1 MLFQTACHT
10 DQGPVRS
17 SNQDAYTV
25 KTVRSKGEEIA
36 LAAICDGMG
45 GLAQGEV
52 ASARMVRGVEAWFR
66 QAAPAILAGRL
77 PEGDLAAQWTELVQS
92 ANQAIFRYGQ
102 ARGARLGTT
111 VTVLL
116 LAGGRDYLLHV
127 GDCRVYRITAAEV
140 LQLTEDET
148 LAAQELRSGRLTEA
162 EYLQDSRKNI
172 LLQCVGAGGV
182 VTPTLLAEPLT
193 EEEAAGLSEFAGKLF
208 NYANSEDSGI
218 AYKIHALLLDY
229 ARLKQDDRAIIREL
243 YWAGVT
249 IHYMNV
255 RSDDSSINPLG
266 KQVRGYFQEGAS
278 YMARYE
284 GFDLE
289 TKSYIIRCLGNSR
302 MAMSRHSHAD
312 CEAYMEVFDKAMG
325 VIRSPY
331 YRKLDPSIPW
341 DQFEYAMHADRMTL
355 LAYLRDFKDPEIAE
369 KVLESAEYI
378 HREQAKNQ
386 TDDERL
392 QNWRL
397 GYFYAMARY
406 HAGRC
411 PAREVVDVLLEAIEK
426 ADPKDYSPTGINN
439 NLTSLSCLFYY
450 EAALSPN
457 RSLYSSQTRH
467 SSVGAGRPC
476 TPHAPPEEK
485 PQYACRLEK
494 MFSKSVSYLNDL
506 PVNQYPRVA
515 SNAVR
520 ELVEMQAGAERPY
533 RKNMLVYMLAAHKPT
548 YVHSLMV
555 ANLTRFFVRRLLWK
569 KPEAMVG
576 TMGYDTVEAV
586 RQHAEEL
593 CVMAY
598 ECGVYHDIGKSMVTM
613 YVGNNSRRLLDEE
626 FVCVQW
632 HAAFG
637 YELLCKIG
645 HKDDLALAALYH
657 HTYYDGQGGYPK
669 DQPPCPKNM
678 KPIVDALTVADSLDA
693 ATDNI
698 GRCYTAAKPLEKLIE
713 ELRAQKGSR
722 YAPAVVELFDDPD
735 FCTEFRRKLY
745 ESRQSVYLEVYR
757 ETI

>member
-1 MLFQTACHT
+1 MDERYTRYIENLRR
-10 DQGPVRS
+10 VR
-17 SNQDAYTV
+17 AL
-25 KTVRSKGEEIA
+25 VRPETHAGMKAADLLEEIKQN
-36 LAAICDGMG
+36 AAESYTLM
-45 GLAQGEV
+45 QQ
-52 ASARMVRGVEAWFR
+52 SN
-66 QAAPAILAGRL
+66 AILD
-77 PEGDLAAQWTELVQS
+77 EV
-92 ANQAIFRYGQ
+92 IFSR
-102 ARGARLGTT
+102 R
-111 VTVLL
+111 
-116 LAGGRDYLLHV
+116 
-127 GDCRVYRITAAEV
+127 AE
-140 LQLTEDET
+140 
-148 LAAQELRSGRLTEA
+148 
-162 EYLQDSRKNI
+162 N
-172 LLQCVGAGGV
+172 
-182 VTPTLLAEPLT
+182 LT

-208 NYANSEDSGI
+208 HYANSEDCGI

-249 IHYMNV
+249 MHYMNV

-341 DQFEYAMHADRMTL
+341 DKFEYAMHADRMTL

-439 NLTSLSCLFYY
+439 NLTSLSSLFYY
-450 EAALSPN
+450 EAAL
-457 RSLYSSQTRH
+457 
-467 SSVGAGRPC
+467 
-476 TPHAPPEEK
+476 PPEEK
-485 PQYACRLEK
+485 PRYACRLEK

-520 ELVEMQAGAERPY
+520 ELVEMQAGAERP
-533 RKNMLVYMLAAHKPT
+533 
-548 YVHSLMV
+548 
-555 ANLTRFFVRRLLWK
+555 
-569 KPEAMVG
+569 
-576 TMGYDTVEAV
+576 
-586 RQHAEEL
+586 
-593 CVMAY
+593 
-598 ECGVYHDIGKSMVTM
+598 
-613 YVGNNSRRLLDEE
+613 
-626 FVCVQW
+626 
-632 HAAFG
+632 
-637 YELLCKIG
+637 
-645 HKDDLALAALYH
+645 
-657 HTYYDGQGGYPK
+657 
-669 DQPPCPKNM
+669 
-678 KPIVDALTVADSLDA
+678 
-693 ATDNI
+693 
-698 GRCYTAAKPLEKLIE
+698 
-713 ELRAQKGSR
+713 
-722 YAPAVVELFDDPD
+722 
-735 FCTEFRRKLY
+735 
-745 ESRQSVYLEVYR
+745 
-757 ETI
+757 

>member
-1 MLFQTACHT
+1 MDERYTRYIENLRR
-10 DQGPVRS
+10 VRALARPETHAGMKAA
-17 SNQDAYTV
+17 DLL
-25 KTVRSKGEEIA
+25 EEIKQN
-36 LAAICDGMG
+36 AAESYTLM
-45 GLAQGEV
+45 QQ
-52 ASARMVRGVEAWFR
+52 SN
-66 QAAPAILAGRL
+66 AILD
-77 PEGDLAAQWTELVQS
+77 EV
-92 ANQAIFRYGQ
+92 IFSR
-102 ARGARLGTT
+102 R
-111 VTVLL
+111 
-116 LAGGRDYLLHV
+116 
-127 GDCRVYRITAAEV
+127 AE
-140 LQLTEDET
+140 
-148 LAAQELRSGRLTEA
+148 
-162 EYLQDSRKNI
+162 N
-172 LLQCVGAGGV
+172 
-182 VTPTLLAEPLT
+182 LT

-208 NYANSEDSGI
+208 HYANSEDCGI

-249 IHYMNV
+249 MHYMNV

-325 VIRSPY
+325 VICSPY

-341 DQFEYAMHADRMTL
+341 DKFEYAMHADRMTL

-411 PAREVVDVLLEAIEK
+411 PVREVVDVLLEAIEK

-439 NLTSLSCLFYY
+439 NLTSLSSLFYY
-450 EAALSPN
+450 EAAL
-457 RSLYSSQTRH
+457 
-467 SSVGAGRPC
+467 
-476 TPHAPPEEK
+476 PPEEK

-494 MFSKSVSYLNDL
+494 VFSKSVSYLNDL

-520 ELVEMQAGAERPY
+520 ELVEMQAVAERPY

-555 ANLTRFFVRRLLWK
+555 ANLTRFSPGSCVH
-569 KPEAMVG
+569 
-576 TMGYDTVEAV
+576 MGDFSF
-586 RQHAEEL
+586 
-593 CVMAY
+593 CV
-598 ECGVYHDIGKSMVTM
+598 
-613 YVGNNSRRLLDEE
+613 
-626 FVCVQW
+626 
-632 HAAFG
+632 
-637 YELLCKIG
+637 
-645 HKDDLALAALYH
+645 
-657 HTYYDGQGGYPK
+657 
-669 DQPPCPKNM
+669 
-678 KPIVDALTVADSLDA
+678 
-693 ATDNI
+693 
-698 GRCYTAAKPLEKLIE
+698 
-713 ELRAQKGSR
+713 
-722 YAPAVVELFDDPD
+722 
-735 FCTEFRRKLY
+735 
-745 ESRQSVYLEVYR
+745 
-757 ETI
+757 

>member
-1 MLFQTACHT
+1 MDERYTRYIENLRR
-10 DQGPVRS
+10 VRALARPEAHAGMKAA
-17 SNQDAYTV
+17 DLL
-25 KTVRSKGEEIA
+25 EEIKQN
-36 LAAICDGMG
+36 AAESYTLM
-45 GLAQGEV
+45 QR
-52 ASARMVRGVEAWFR
+52 SN
-66 QAAPAILAGRL
+66 AILD
-77 PEGDLAAQWTELVQS
+77 EV
-92 ANQAIFRYGQ
+92 IFSR
-102 ARGARLGTT
+102 R
-111 VTVLL
+111 
-116 LAGGRDYLLHV
+116 
-127 GDCRVYRITAAEV
+127 AE
-140 LQLTEDET
+140 D
-148 LAAQELRSGRLTEA
+148 
-162 EYLQDSRKNI
+162 
-172 LLQCVGAGGV
+172 
-182 VTPTLLAEPLT
+182 LT

-249 IHYMNV
+249 MHYMNV
-255 RSDDSSINPLG
+255 RGDDSGINPLG

-284 GFDLE
+284 EFDLE

-341 DQFEYAMHADRMTL
+341 DKFEYAMHMDRMTL

-397 GYFYAMARY
+397 GYFYAAARY

-411 PAREVVDVLLEAIEK
+411 PAREVVDVLLEVIEK
-426 ADPKDYSPTGINN
+426 VDPKDYSPTGINN
-439 NLTSLSCLFYY
+439 NLTSLSSLFYY
-450 EAALSPN
+450 EAAL
-457 RSLYSSQTRH
+457 
-467 SSVGAGRPC
+467 
-476 TPHAPPEEK
+476 PPEEK

-520 ELVEMQAGAERPY
+520 ELVEMQAVAERPY

-555 ANLTRFFVRRLLWK
+555 ANLTCFFVRRLLWK

-645 HKDDLALAALYH
+645 HKGDLALAALYH

>member
-1 MLFQTACHT
+1 MDERYTRYIENLRRVRALVRPETHAGMKTA
-10 DQGPVRS
+10 DLL
-17 SNQDAYTV
+17 
-25 KTVRSKGEEIA
+25 EEIKQN
-36 LAAICDGMG
+36 AAESYTLM
-45 GLAQGEV
+45 QQ
-52 ASARMVRGVEAWFR
+52 SN
-66 QAAPAILAGRL
+66 AILD
-77 PEGDLAAQWTELVQS
+77 EV
-92 ANQAIFRYGQ
+92 IFSR
-102 ARGARLGTT
+102 R
-111 VTVLL
+111 
-116 LAGGRDYLLHV
+116 
-127 GDCRVYRITAAEV
+127 AE
-140 LQLTEDET
+140 D
-148 LAAQELRSGRLTEA
+148 
-162 EYLQDSRKNI
+162 
-172 LLQCVGAGGV
+172 
-182 VTPTLLAEPLT
+182 LT

-208 NYANSEDSGI
+208 HYANSEDCGI

-229 ARLKQDDRAIIREL
+229 ARLKQDDRTIIREL

-249 IHYMNV
+249 MHYMNV

-341 DQFEYAMHADRMTL
+341 DKFEYAMHADRMTL

-411 PAREVVDVLLEAIEK
+411 PVREVVDVLLEAIEK

-439 NLTSLSCLFYY
+439 NLTSLSSLFYY
-450 EAALSPN
+450 EAAL
-457 RSLYSSQTRH
+457 
-467 SSVGAGRPC
+467 
-476 TPHAPPEEK
+476 PPEEK

-520 ELVEMQAGAERPY
+520 ELVEMQAGAERPDPQ
-533 RKNMLVYMLAAHKPT
+533 KHAG
-548 YVHSLMV
+548 VHAGGPQADLCP
-555 ANLTRFFVRRLLWK
+555 LFDGGQPDPLFVRRLLWK

-645 HKDDLALAALYH
+645 HKGDLVCGTLPSYVL
-657 HTYYDGQGGYPK
+657 
-669 DQPPCPKNM
+669 
-678 KPIVDALTVADSLDA
+678 
-693 ATDNI
+693 
-698 GRCYTAAKPLEKLIE
+698 
-713 ELRAQKGSR
+713 
-722 YAPAVVELFDDPD
+722 
-735 FCTEFRRKLY
+735 
-745 ESRQSVYLEVYR
+745 
-757 ETI
+757 

>member
-1 MLFQTACHT
+1 MDERYTRYIENLRR
-10 DQGPVRS
+10 VRALARPEAHAGMKAA
-17 SNQDAYTV
+17 DLL
-25 KTVRSKGEEIA
+25 EEIKQN
-36 LAAICDGMG
+36 AAESYTLM
-45 GLAQGEV
+45 QQ
-52 ASARMVRGVEAWFR
+52 SN
-66 QAAPAILAGRL
+66 AILD
-77 PEGDLAAQWTELVQS
+77 EV
-92 ANQAIFRYGQ
+92 IFSR
-102 ARGARLGTT
+102 R
-111 VTVLL
+111 
-116 LAGGRDYLLHV
+116 
-127 GDCRVYRITAAEV
+127 AE
-140 LQLTEDET
+140 D
-148 LAAQELRSGRLTEA
+148 
-162 EYLQDSRKNI
+162 
-172 LLQCVGAGGV
+172 
-182 VTPTLLAEPLT
+182 LT

-249 IHYMNV
+249 MHYMNV
-255 RSDDSSINPLG
+255 RGDDSSINPLG

-341 DQFEYAMHADRMTL
+341 DQFEYAMHMDRMTL

-397 GYFYAMARY
+397 GYFYAAARY

-411 PAREVVDVLLEAIEK
+411 PAREVVDVLLEVIEK
-426 ADPKDYSPTGINN
+426 VDPKDYSPTGINN
-439 NLTSLSCLFYY
+439 NLTSLSSLFYY
-450 EAALSPN
+450 EAAL
-457 RSLYSSQTRH
+457 
-467 SSVGAGRPC
+467 
-476 TPHAPPEEK
+476 PPEEK

-520 ELVEMQAGAERPY
+520 ELVEMQAVAERPY

-555 ANLTRFFVRRLLWK
+555 ANLTCFFVRRLLWK

-645 HKDDLALAALYH
+645 HRDDLALAALYH
-657 HTYYDGQGGYPK
+657 HTYYDGKGGYPR
-669 DQPPCPKNM
+669 DCPPCPKAM
-678 KPIVDALTVADSLDA
+678 KAIVDALTVADSLDA

>member
-1 MLFQTACHT
+1 MDERYTRYIENLRR
-10 DQGPVRS
+10 VRALARPEAHAGMKAA
-17 SNQDAYTV
+17 DLL
-25 KTVRSKGEEIA
+25 EEIKQN
-36 LAAICDGMG
+36 AAESYTLM
-45 GLAQGEV
+45 QQ
-52 ASARMVRGVEAWFR
+52 SN
-66 QAAPAILAGRL
+66 AILD
-77 PEGDLAAQWTELVQS
+77 EV
-92 ANQAIFRYGQ
+92 IFSR
-102 ARGARLGTT
+102 R
-111 VTVLL
+111 
-116 LAGGRDYLLHV
+116 
-127 GDCRVYRITAAEV
+127 AE
-140 LQLTEDET
+140 
-148 LAAQELRSGRLTEA
+148 
-162 EYLQDSRKNI
+162 N
-172 LLQCVGAGGV
+172 
-182 VTPTLLAEPLT
+182 LT

-208 NYANSEDSGI
+208 HYANSEDCGI

-249 IHYMNV
+249 MHYMNV

-341 DQFEYAMHADRMTL
+341 DKFEYAMHADRMTL

-411 PAREVVDVLLEAIEK
+411 PVREVVDVLLEAIEK

-439 NLTSLSCLFYY
+439 NLTSLSSLFYY
-450 EAALSPN
+450 EAALPS
-457 RSLYSSQTRH
+457 
-467 SSVGAGRPC
+467 
-476 TPHAPPEEK
+476 EEK

-645 HKDDLALAALYH
+645 HKGDLALAALYH

-678 KPIVDALTVADSLDA
+678 KPIVDALTVADSSGRGHRQHRAVLHSGKA
-693 ATDNI
+693 AGKADR
-698 GRCYTAAKPLEKLIE
+698 GAAGPKGQPLRPGGGGAVRRPGFLHRVSAQTVRVPPERVSGSVPRDDLTREKRQPRTRLPFVLSKSKNQFSE
-713 ELRAQKGSR
+713 EISWPKYFSPSSERVPSARSSSMALLMASSRVAVSSPLRRGMATWEAS
-722 YAPAVVELFDDPD
+722 
-735 FCTEFRRKLY
+735 
-745 ESRQSVYLEVYR
+745 SVNATSLKSASGWTLR
-757 ETI
+757 